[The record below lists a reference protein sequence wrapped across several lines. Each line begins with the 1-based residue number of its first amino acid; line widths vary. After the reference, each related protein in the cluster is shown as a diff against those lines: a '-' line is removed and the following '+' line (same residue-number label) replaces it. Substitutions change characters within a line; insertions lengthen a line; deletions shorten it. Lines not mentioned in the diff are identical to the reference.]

1 MYHER
6 DGFDLATAL
15 PDRRRR
21 VRRPHR
27 MSRRVG
33 ERVEMLGETMDLVRP
48 EEVLLQT
55 RRWVEDGVRAVIA
68 NHNLHS
74 LYLVRR
80 DAGMRAFYDQA
91 DLVQVDSKPLIWFGW
106 LKGLAARACH
116 RSTYLDWRDHFW
128 SLADR
133 LGWRVMYVGG
143 AEGVAATAAQR
154 LGRRYPGVVLATR
167 SGYFDAEPGADENAA
182 VLASIQAFE
191 PNILLV
197 GMGMPRQEAWIA
209 RNLEALPACVIFNV
223 GAAFDYEAGA
233 QKAAPRWMGAL
244 GLEWLFRLT
253 SDPKRMFRRYCVE
266 PWSLAGPAL
275 ADLRRR

>member
-6 DGFDLATAL
+6 DGFNLAIAL

-33 ERVEMLGETMDLVRP
+33 ERVRMLGEAMDLVRP
-48 EEVLLQT
+48 EEVLRQT
-55 RRWVEDGVRAVIA
+55 RCWVEDGVQAVVA

-91 DLVQVDSKPLIWFGW
+91 DLVQVDSKPLLWFGR
-106 LKGLAARACH
+106 LKGLPARGCH

-143 AEGVAATAAQR
+143 AEGVAATAARR
-154 LGRRYPGVVLATR
+154 LADRYPGAVLATR
-167 SGYFDAEPGADENAA
+167 SGYFDAEPGADDNAA
-182 VLASIQAFE
+182 VIASIQAFE

-209 RNLEALPACVIFNV
+209 RNLAALPACVIFNV

-244 GLEWLFRLT
+244 GLEWLFRLAG
-253 SDPKRMFRRYCVE
+253 DPKRMFRRYCIE
-266 PWSLAGPAL
+266 PWSLLGPAIR
-275 ADLRRR
+275 DLRRR